1 MKSIPRASS
10 STAVENG
17 SNGDTDTISILI
29 VIIDQDS
36 DQDATVVEITFGD
49 WLGALLDTMNALKN
63 LGLNVFKANVF
74 LNSSGKHN
82 RISITKADTGRK
94 VDDLE
99 WLEIKLVAQESS
111 APLAIGATF
120 GVVPPQQ
127 QILLDI
133 KTNSV
138 IISQVDVDIA
148 TYINIQDDGPNQ
160 SLLYVETT
168 DQPELLVDLVKS
180 ITNINIA
187 VEYGEL
193 LSKRNK
199 RGFSDLEDDEDDFFG
214 SKKKSDNLESA
225 GAGLFAST
233 KKNSIEL

>member
-49 WLGALLDTMNALKN
+49 WLGALLGTAN
-63 LGLNVFKANVF
+63 LF

-99 WLEIKLVAQESS
+99 WLELVAQESS

-120 GVVPPQQ
+120 GVMPPQQ
-127 QILLDI
+127 QVLIL
-133 KTNSV
+133 
-138 IISQVDVDIA
+138 
-148 TYINIQDDGPNQ
+148 
-160 SLLYVETT
+160 E
-168 DQPELLVDLVKS
+168 
-180 ITNINIA
+180 
-187 VEYGEL
+187 
-193 LSKRNK
+193 
-199 RGFSDLEDDEDDFFG
+199 
-214 SKKKSDNLESA
+214 
-225 GAGLFAST
+225 
-233 KKNSIEL
+233 

>member
-49 WLGALLDTMNALKN
+49 WLGALLGTMNALKN
-63 LGLNVFKANVF
+63 LGLNVVQANLF

-99 WLEIKLVAQESS
+99 WLELVAQESS

-120 GVVPPQQ
+120 GVMPPQQ
-127 QILLDI
+127 QVLIL
-133 KTNSV
+133 
-138 IISQVDVDIA
+138 
-148 TYINIQDDGPNQ
+148 
-160 SLLYVETT
+160 E
-168 DQPELLVDLVKS
+168 
-180 ITNINIA
+180 
-187 VEYGEL
+187 
-193 LSKRNK
+193 
-199 RGFSDLEDDEDDFFG
+199 
-214 SKKKSDNLESA
+214 
-225 GAGLFAST
+225 
-233 KKNSIEL
+233 